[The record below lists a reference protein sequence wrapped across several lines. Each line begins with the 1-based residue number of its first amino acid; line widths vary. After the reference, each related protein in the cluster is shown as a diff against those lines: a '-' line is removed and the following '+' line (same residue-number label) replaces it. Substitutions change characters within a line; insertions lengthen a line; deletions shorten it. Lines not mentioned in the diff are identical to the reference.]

1 MSTDN
6 NDQEILSKRQSIN
19 ETERINLDNIN
30 NTKEVEKQ
38 FLEGE
43 EHKEIKESHS
53 LRTNLTEIMSLKE
66 DNNSAKQIFLK
77 DKISKMKIDKN
88 LLNGINKSMDKQMKN
103 VENDILENHIL
114 MTEVPKNLN
123 KLLSH
128 SSQRIPI
135 TNFEKKNKL
144 KTIKDLQVEKESL
157 NLKLQKIISNEK
169 ILDNEGY
176 LHADGISGS
185 ISPVD
190 QKIYNSKKKLLNE
203 KKNELLNKIDQIEDK
218 LKQII
223 INGDESTRKERIK
236 NYLENFERDKEIIET
251 RAKKYFQ
258 ETKERNQR
266 IANDLNKKAEKIK
279 KEIYEKC
286 KEEELK
292 KNKILKKLKEQEK
305 AVVQKRTKINDEKVN
320 MYKPFLKNKFPKD
333 NIRQYLFV
341 KKDEEYQEKEKNLV
355 DKENIRRKEK
365 MKMDFNE
372 INEFEKNVINNR
384 EKFGLENAERK
395 KKLILEWKER
405 KGILPT
411 YISRKQE
418 MVQDELK
425 KEMEMKEHKKEL
437 TLALKQ
443 KKILFGNKI
452 KNHKQPEI
460 NDKLKTQRTNLIK
473 SLENPRLAVKE
484 YFLIQRKKKFEE
496 LLNNKKENEENQE
509 NEEETEN
516 KENNETKENNEN
528 KEIRDINTVNSKRT
542 IKFKLKTNESI
553 NKLNDSVQ
561 STEKKNTLSPIKIV
575 YPVHP
580 KPQTKIDYLSEMRIE
595 KEKKEKQ
602 KNLKRNALSSQK
614 TDGSN
619 NDHVLNNERWD
630 KVVNSNKGSLMQNIN
645 IVKEKAKIMDD
656 EIKQKE
662 KILKLNGGVGNNPEI
677 GEKISNLIIDSIEAK
692 LSILNKFNEK

>member
-1 MSTDN
+1 
-6 NDQEILSKRQSIN
+6 
-19 ETERINLDNIN
+19 
-30 NTKEVEKQ
+30 
-38 FLEGE
+38 
-43 EHKEIKESHS
+43 
-53 LRTNLTEIMSLKE
+53 
-66 DNNSAKQIFLK
+66 
-77 DKISKMKIDKN
+77 
-88 LLNGINKSMDKQMKN
+88 
-103 VENDILENHIL
+103 
-114 MTEVPKNLN
+114 
-123 KLLSH
+123 
-128 SSQRIPI
+128 
-135 TNFEKKNKL
+135 
-144 KTIKDLQVEKESL
+144 
-157 NLKLQKIISNEK
+157 
-169 ILDNEGY
+169 
-176 LHADGISGS
+176 
-185 ISPVD
+185 
-190 QKIYNSKKKLLNE
+190 
-203 KKNELLNKIDQIEDK
+203 
-218 LKQII
+218 
-223 INGDESTRKERIK
+223 
-236 NYLENFERDKEIIET
+236 
-251 RAKKYFQ
+251 
-258 ETKERNQR
+258 
-266 IANDLNKKAEKIK
+266 
-279 KEIYEKC
+279 
-286 KEEELK
+286 
-292 KNKILKKLKEQEK
+292 
-305 AVVQKRTKINDEKVN
+305 
-320 MYKPFLKNKFPKD
+320 
-333 NIRQYLFV
+333 
-341 KKDEEYQEKEKNLV
+341 
-355 DKENIRRKEK
+355 
-365 MKMDFNE
+365 
-372 INEFEKNVINNR
+372 
-384 EKFGLENAERK
+384 
-395 KKLILEWKER
+395 
-405 KGILPT
+405 
-411 YISRKQE
+411 

-496 LLNNKKENEENQE
+496 ILNNKKENEENQE